1 MLRKK
6 ATMLDIVKPY
16 ETKAPEDFVDNKLSE
31 MEDYILN
38 SEIDNEYLVRV
49 GLWFRKM
56 FYFIIPSKKGGKA
69 TGVPLKSREKLVP
82 LFDALNERFGQGQVP
97 PQTSRFVL
105 ARTKNERWLS
115 KAIFGSTK
123 YSLWHSKDS
132 IIKEIMAGQTPFAQK
147 VQMFRNLSTNLE
159 NMRYE
164 WDYASDV
171 MGRVEYCKIAKI
183 FNKMPLFYSLRTEKF
198 CDLTNDW
205 VRKELPGAKWLILLE
220 SLIKNQYLEIPEE
233 LWKPYENE
241 IKSYAWGFRSWTT
254 RKIDGASNQPSM
266 ENLQFLAVQL
276 GSDGANN
283 QGDAFFFHYDTD
295 PENYIMS
302 ANDFLYKYM
311 DAFKEYEANLTEEE
325 KASGMSSLNPNSY
338 FPFDFNEVLLNIP
351 NLNFK
356 IKRVVM
362 RESWYDIYIE

>member
-147 VQMFRNLSTNLE
+147 VQMFRNIAPYLGKIGYIWNLL
-159 NMRYE
+159 
-164 WDYASDV
+164 SDV
-171 MGRVEYCKIAKI
+171 NGRVEYCKIAKI